1 MRFIKRERI
10 ILPALMAL
18 LILAPAGLTGCGGEK
33 IQVTIQENNVTTKL
47 ESTPG
52 RTVQEILDEAE
63 LKAGDQDEVSPAA
76 DTTVTEDGAAITLK
90 RHAAVSIVDEDHS
103 YDVELCGATVDEAL
117 QEAGITLG
125 RDDSVDCNRAA
136 YLQEGMTIHVTRVRH
151 IVLKVNGK
159 ARKVKTSARTVKD
172 LFAEQDIEIGKEDR
186 LNVTE
191 SDRIEEG
198 AKIVLDLVSTKEEKV
213 TEDIPYET
221 QTKYSAALNKGTS
234 QVTRAGVTGKK
245 EVTYRVTYVNG
256 QEEKRTKVSEKV
268 LQQPVAQIVTQGTK
282 AVRTVV
288 SRQKVLDC
296 DGSGH
301 GYYII
306 KYSDGTESYQTF

>member
-1 MRFIKRERI
+1 MRFTEKNRI

-18 LILAPAGLTGCGGEK
+18 LILATVGLTGCGGEK

-151 IVLKVNGK
+151 IVLKVNG
-159 ARKVKTSARTVKD
+159 TVKD

>member
-1 MRFIKRERI
+1 M
-10 ILPALMAL
+10 
-18 LILAPAGLTGCGGEK
+18 
-33 IQVTIQENNVTTKL
+33 
-47 ESTPG
+47 
-52 RTVQEILDEAE
+52 
-63 LKAGDQDEVSPAA
+63 
-76 DTTVTEDGAAITLK
+76 
-90 RHAAVSIVDEDHS
+90 
-103 YDVELCGATVDEAL
+103 
-117 QEAGITLG
+117 
-125 RDDSVDCNRAA
+125 
-136 YLQEGMTIHVTRVRH
+136 
-151 IVLKVNGK
+151 
-159 ARKVKTSARTVKD
+159 
-172 LFAEQDIEIGKEDR
+172 
-186 LNVTE
+186 
-191 SDRIEEG
+191 
-198 AKIVLDLVSTKEEKV
+198 

-221 QTKYSAALNKGTS
+221 QTQYSAALNKGTS